1 METIDIDWLKR
12 IERVHDKFSR
22 SIPLNSKQKEC
33 TQSIFIN
40 RYFKFL
46 SNRCFKIKINDNI
59 YYALF
64 SKSIMRTKGTDYYSY
79 NYGVRKY
86 LGYSQ
91 SKFELNFFDERVQS
105 KNLKL
110 HWNEIIRIEYE
121 EITLEKYYEIVKL
134 FI

>member
-1 METIDIDWLKR
+1 METIDIEWLKR

-64 SKSIMRTKGTDYYSY
+64 TKSTKRTKGTDYYSY
-79 NYGVRKY
+79 NYGVSKY
-86 LGYSQ
+86 LGYSPNEI
-91 SKFELNFFDERVQS
+91 ELYFFDERIKLQDF
-105 KNLKL
+105 KL

-121 EITLEKYYEIVKL
+121 EITLEKYYEIIKL

>member
-1 METIDIDWLKR
+1 MKTMDIEWLKR

-22 SIPLNSKQKEC
+22 SIPSNSKQKEC
-33 TQSIFIN
+33 TQAIFIN

-64 SKSIMRTKGTDYYSY
+64 CKSTMRTKGTDYYSN
-79 NYGVRKY
+79 NYGVKKY

-91 SKFELNFFDERVQS
+91 SEFELQFYDERLQW
-105 KNLKL
+105 KNVKL
-110 HWNEIIRIEYE
+110 HWNEIICIEYE
-121 EITLEKYYEIVKL
+121 EITLEKYYEIIKL